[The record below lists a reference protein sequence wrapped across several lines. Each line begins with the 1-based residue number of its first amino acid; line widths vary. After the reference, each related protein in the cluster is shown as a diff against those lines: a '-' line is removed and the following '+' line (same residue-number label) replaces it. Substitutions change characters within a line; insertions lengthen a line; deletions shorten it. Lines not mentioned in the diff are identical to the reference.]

1 MEVYSSSDASSS
13 LDDCWLMKITEQEDD
28 EYLSSWLD
36 GYEIIVIVEYL
47 STTQPASPSGDPD
60 TASEVAELSSAEE
73 DAEYLSE
80 WLCGGDLQF
89 AVETFSAPRDDS
101 SRSDSSLTFSNP
113 AYSPRLA
120 DLSHGPDFTFDNPT
134 FCQEGTFSPK
144 EEEDDSHS
152 DSDFDSDSETDSET
166 EVQSYSSYD
175 CSFSCVCSSSSP
187 SPSSSPSS
195 SSPSSS
201 GTSSPVSYRSP
212 TWSPVGSFVR
222 VNGRRFVIRYDISS
236 ASSPSSPSF
245 PSASTTFT
253 SVPAAAS
260 SSTTTSLA
268 AAAATAAADLTQP
281 PPPPPQQQSEALSS
295 SCCSPSSSSC
305 SSSSSHSS
313 AGCLRRI
320 GPCWEDVS
328 LDLGYPSAEDEALF
342 RAHMCD
348 LEAFGLLEATSEQLM
363 DAAISRDFPALAT
376 ASSGTRVLA

>member
-175 CSFSCVCSSSSP
+175 CSFSCV
-187 SPSSSPSS
+187 
-195 SSPSSS
+195 
-201 GTSSPVSYRSP
+201 
-212 TWSPVGSFVR
+212 
-222 VNGRRFVIRYDISS
+222 FVIRYDISS